1 MDVLGFVLIGC
12 SLAASLGGIVGSLT
26 GLLPGLHPNTLAS
39 FFGAF
44 PQLIVLFVFLSSSFS
59 PIPYSSQILFGCF
72 LLGVLISHSM
82 TEMIPTSALGI
93 ADGDSISVLLPT
105 QRLFS
110 MGRADLI
117 AECVVLGSV
126 GALLLFTLSFYPVRC
141 VMGSPGGLYALIEPY
156 LGEIVLAICIVILLS
171 ESVPKRVAYASILFA
186 LSGIIGMVIL
196 TLDIPSYINR
206 ALFGDRW
213 VGDPSIYF
221 LPAFSGFFALP
232 SLLLSRKASHF
243 TVSPATPL
251 SIPRFSRPKALM
263 RSLFP
268 MILVG
273 WIPGITNSYATRLSE
288 RGPELRQPSTESI
301 CSYLVTYSATN
312 IGGSLQSIIAL
323 STILRARNG
332 ILDSIKNNVSFDVLL
347 WLDPSTLPLAFL
359 SFAWASVIAIALGVL
374 LFRALCRRMLERR
387 DMRWFNGLR
396 VPIMMFILLL
406 SLLTSG
412 PIGLLVSFT
421 CFLLALLAIK
431 MNISR
436 VHLLGF
442 LLVPVIAY
450 FLIERVM

>member
-1 MDVLGFVLIGC
+1 MDALGFVLIGC

-39 FFGAF
+39 FFGTF
-44 PQLIVLFVFLSSSFS
+44 PQLLVLFVFLSSPFSSF
-59 PIPYSSQILFGCF
+59 PYSPQILLGCF

-105 QRLFS
+105 QRLLS

-126 GALLLFTLSFYPVRC
+126 GALLLFTLSFYPVRY
-141 VMGSPGGLYALIEPY
+141 VMGSPSGLYSLIEPY

-171 ESVPKRVAYASILFA
+171 ESVPRRVAYASILFA
-186 LSGIIGMVIL
+186 LSGVMGVVIL
-196 TLDIPSYINR
+196 TFDVPSHINQV
-206 ALFGDRW
+206 LFGDRW

-232 SLLLSRKASHF
+232 SLLLSRGTSYFPASPNAPF
-243 TVSPATPL
+243 
-251 SIPRFSRPKALM
+251 SIPRFSRIKALI

-288 RGPELRQPSTESI
+288 RDPESRQLSTDSI

-332 ILDSIKNNVSFDVLL
+332 ILESIKNNVSFDVLV
-347 WLDPSTLPLAFL
+347 WLDPSTFPLAFI
-359 SFAWASVIAIALGVL
+359 SFAWASVIAITLGVL
-374 LFRALCRRMLERR
+374 LFRVLCRRMLERR
-387 DMRWFNGLR
+387 DMRWFKAFR
-396 VPIMMFILLL
+396 VPILLFILLL
-406 SLLTSG
+406 ASLISG

-436 VHLLGF
+436 VHLMGF

-450 FLIERVM
+450 FLIERAG